1 MRGNTTLRI
10 KADEAHGISHWN
22 VYRRE
27 RRFGKNDLFRG
38 GIMITDI
45 VHLHAGLKA
54 TLKEFG
60 NVWPNFVVSSKV
72 WQLPLLAEQK
82 ATVHIEARALD
93 GCAAIDAAL
102 QAMSMFERMDNQAPG
117 TVMRLPG
124 YFALSESVLYWV
136 REINQLKDQLMMEIE
151 KTRVELNLAPSARS
165 KILRQALG
173 GQMSMKQLLR
183 HIQAFDI
190 CPRLIVFTWA
200 GHTTGGE
207 RVAVGKVRELLG
219 KTAKQQAMKEGIE
232 VDQTLAGAELR
243 RIVNLADQ
251 ASLIKYKKVAP
262 HPRAMVYFSENSRY
276 DAMIHSN
283 LPMFVL
289 AGDRSTDVHELRDFD
304 RHTRQ
309 AQRPDKKKRIKV
321 IPRMNLY
328 LNPDDLVG
336 QRKADVQVS
345 NPSSVS
351 STYSASGQ
359 RKILIETPD
368 TAQLDLNFLLSDD

>member
-1 MRGNTTLRI
+1 M
-10 KADEAHGISHWN
+10 
-22 VYRRE
+22 
-27 RRFGKNDLFRG
+27 
-38 GIMITDI
+38 MTDI
-45 VHLHAGLKA
+45 VHLHACLNA

-60 NVWPNFVVSSKV
+60 NAWPNFVVRSKV

-82 ATVHIEARALD
+82 AADHIEARALE
-93 GCAAIDAAL
+93 GCVAIDAAI
-102 QAMSMFERMDNQAPG
+102 QAMSMFERMPDQAPG

-124 YFALSESVLYWV
+124 YFALSESVLHWV
-136 REINQLKDQLMMEIE
+136 KEINQLKDQLMMALERTRIE
-151 KTRVELNLAPSARS
+151 MNLAPSARS
-165 KILRQALG
+165 KILRLALG

-219 KTAKQQAMKEGIE
+219 KTAKQQAMKEGVE

-262 HPRAMVYFSENSRY
+262 HPRAMVYFSDNSRY
-276 DAMIHSN
+276 DAMTHSN

-289 AGDRSTDVHELRDFD
+289 AGDHPTDIHELRDFN

-309 AQRPDKKKRIKV
+309 AQRPDKKTRIEV

-336 QRKADVQVS
+336 QRKAEVQIS
-345 NPSSVS
+345 KPSSVS
-351 STYSASGQ
+351 STYAAGSQ
-359 RKILIETPD
+359 RKKIIETPD
-368 TAQLDLNFLLSDD
+368 TPQLDLNLFLPDD

>member
-1 MRGNTTLRI
+1 MM
-10 KADEAHGISHWN
+10 A
-22 VYRRE
+22 
-27 RRFGKNDLFRG
+27 
-38 GIMITDI
+38 DI
-45 VHLHAGLKA
+45 VHLHACLNA
-54 TLKEFG
+54 TLEEFG
-60 NVWPNFVVSSKV
+60 NAWPNFVVRSKV

-82 ATVHIEARALD
+82 AADHIEARALE
-93 GCAAIDAAL
+93 GCAAIDAAI
-102 QAMSMFERMDNQAPG
+102 QAMSMFERMPDQAPG

-124 YFALSESVLYWV
+124 YFALSESVLHWV
-136 REINQLKDQLMMEIE
+136 KEINQLKDQLMMAIE
-151 KTRVELNLAPSARS
+151 RPRVEMNLAPSARS
-165 KILRQALG
+165 KILRLALG

-219 KTAKQQAMKEGIE
+219 KTAKQQAMKEGVE

-243 RIVNLADQ
+243 RIINLADQ

-262 HPRAMVYFSENSRY
+262 HPRAMVYFSDNSRY
-276 DAMIHSN
+276 DAMTHSN

-289 AGDRSTDVHELRDFD
+289 AGDHPSDIHELRDFN

-309 AQRPDKKKRIKV
+309 AQRPDKKTRIEV

-336 QRKADVQVS
+336 QRKAEVQIS
-345 NPSSVS
+345 KPSSVS
-351 STYSASGQ
+351 STYAAGSQ
-359 RKILIETPD
+359 RKKIIETPD
-368 TAQLDLNFLLSDD
+368 TPQLDLNFSLLDD

>member
-1 MRGNTTLRI
+1 
-10 KADEAHGISHWN
+10 
-22 VYRRE
+22 
-27 RRFGKNDLFRG
+27 
-38 GIMITDI
+38 MIADI
-45 VHLHAGLKA
+45 VHLHACLNA

-60 NVWPNFVVSSKV
+60 NAWPNFVVRSKV
-72 WQLPLLAEQK
+72 WQLPLLAKQK
-82 ATVHIEARALD
+82 AADHIEARALE
-93 GCAAIDAAL
+93 GCAAIDAAI
-102 QAMSMFERMDNQAPG
+102 QAMSMFERMPDQAPG

-124 YFALSESVLYWV
+124 YFALSESVLHWV
-136 REINQLKDQLMMEIE
+136 KEINQLKDQLMMAIE
-151 KTRVELNLAPSARS
+151 RTRVEMNLAPSARS

-219 KTAKQQAMKEGIE
+219 KTAKQQAMKEGVE

-262 HPRAMVYFSENSRY
+262 HPRAMVYFSDNSRY
-276 DAMIHSN
+276 DAMTHSN

-289 AGDRSTDVHELRDFD
+289 AGDHPTDIHELRDFN

-309 AQRPDKKKRIKV
+309 AERPDKKTRIEV

-336 QRKADVQVS
+336 QRKAEVQIS
-345 NPSSVS
+345 KPSSVS
-351 STYSASGQ
+351 STYAAGSQ
-359 RKILIETPD
+359 RKKIIETPD
-368 TAQLDLNFLLSDD
+368 TPQLDLNFSLLDD

>member
-1 MRGNTTLRI
+1 
-10 KADEAHGISHWN
+10 
-22 VYRRE
+22 
-27 RRFGKNDLFRG
+27 
-38 GIMITDI
+38 MITNI
-45 VHLHAGLKA
+45 VHLHACLNA
-54 TLKEFG
+54 TLKEFS
-60 NVWPNFVVSSKV
+60 NVWPNFVVRTKA

-82 ATVHIEARALD
+82 ATDHIEARALE
-93 GCAAIDAAL
+93 GCAAIDAAI
-102 QAMSMFERMDNQAPG
+102 QAMSMFERMPDQAPG

-124 YFALSESVLYWV
+124 YFALSESVLHWV
-136 REINQLKDQLMMEIE
+136 KEINQLKDQLMMAIE
-151 KTRVELNLAPSARS
+151 RTRVEMNLAPSARS
-165 KILRQALG
+165 KILRLALG

-219 KTAKQQAMKEGIE
+219 KTAKQQAMKEGVE

-243 RIVNLADQ
+243 RIINLADQ

-262 HPRAMVYFSENSRY
+262 HPRAMVYFSDNSRY
-276 DAMIHSN
+276 DAMTHSN

-289 AGDRSTDVHELRDFD
+289 AGDHPTDIHELRDFN

-309 AQRPDKKKRIKV
+309 AQRPDKKTRIEV

-345 NPSSVS
+345 TPSSVS

-368 TAQLDLNFLLSDD
+368 TAQLDLNFSLSDY

>member
-1 MRGNTTLRI
+1 MM
-10 KADEAHGISHWN
+10 A
-22 VYRRE
+22 
-27 RRFGKNDLFRG
+27 
-38 GIMITDI
+38 DI
-45 VHLHAGLKA
+45 VHLHACLNA
-54 TLKEFG
+54 TLEEFG
-60 NVWPNFVVSSKV
+60 NAWPNFVVRSKV

-82 ATVHIEARALD
+82 AADHIEARALE
-93 GCAAIDAAL
+93 GCVAIDAAI
-102 QAMSMFERMDNQAPG
+102 QAMSMFERMPDQAPG

-124 YFALSESVLYWV
+124 YFALSESVLHWV
-136 REINQLKDQLMMEIE
+136 KEINQLKDQLMMAIE
-151 KTRVELNLAPSARS
+151 RTRIEMNLAPSARS
-165 KILRQALG
+165 KILRLALG

-183 HIQAFDI
+183 HVHAFDI

-219 KTAKQQAMKEGIE
+219 KTAKQQAMKEGVE

-243 RIVNLADQ
+243 RIINLADQ

-262 HPRAMVYFSENSRY
+262 HPRAMVYFSDNSRY
-276 DAMIHSN
+276 DAMTHSN

-289 AGDRSTDVHELRDFD
+289 AGDHPSDIHELRDFN

-309 AQRPDKKKRIKV
+309 AQRPDKKTRIEV

-336 QRKADVQVS
+336 QRKAEVHIS
-345 NPSSVS
+345 KPSSVS
-351 STYSASGQ
+351 STYAAGSQ
-359 RKILIETPD
+359 RKKIIETPD
-368 TAQLDLNFLLSDD
+368 TPQLDLNFSLLDD

>member
-1 MRGNTTLRI
+1 M
-10 KADEAHGISHWN
+10 
-22 VYRRE
+22 
-27 RRFGKNDLFRG
+27 
-38 GIMITDI
+38 MTDI
-45 VHLHAGLKA
+45 VHLHACLNA

-60 NVWPNFVVSSKV
+60 NAWPNFVVRSKV

-82 ATVHIEARALD
+82 AADHIEARALE
-93 GCAAIDAAL
+93 GCAAIDAAI
-102 QAMSMFERMDNQAPG
+102 QAMSMFERMPDQAPG

-124 YFALSESVLYWV
+124 YFALSESVLHWV
-136 REINQLKDQLMMEIE
+136 KEINQLKDQLMMALERTRIE
-151 KTRVELNLAPSARS
+151 MNLAPSARS
-165 KILRQALG
+165 KILRLALG

-219 KTAKQQAMKEGIE
+219 KTAKQQAMKEGVE

-262 HPRAMVYFSENSRY
+262 HPRAMVYFSDNSRY
-276 DAMIHSN
+276 DAMTHSN

-289 AGDRSTDVHELRDFD
+289 AGDHPTDIHELRNFN

-309 AQRPDKKKRIKV
+309 AQRPDKKTRIEV

-336 QRKADVQVS
+336 QRKAEVQIS
-345 NPSSVS
+345 KPSSVS
-351 STYSASGQ
+351 STYAAGSQ
-359 RKILIETPD
+359 RKKIIETPD
-368 TAQLDLNFLLSDD
+368 TPQLDLNLFLPDD

>member
-1 MRGNTTLRI
+1 MM
-10 KADEAHGISHWN
+10 A
-22 VYRRE
+22 
-27 RRFGKNDLFRG
+27 
-38 GIMITDI
+38 DI
-45 VHLHAGLKA
+45 VHLHACLNA

-60 NVWPNFVVSSKV
+60 NAWPNFVVRSKV

-82 ATVHIEARALD
+82 AADHIEARALE
-93 GCAAIDAAL
+93 GCAAIDAAI
-102 QAMSMFERMDNQAPG
+102 QAMSMFERMPDQAPG

-124 YFALSESVLYWV
+124 YFALSESVLHWV
-136 REINQLKDQLMMEIE
+136 KEINQLKDQLMMAIE
-151 KTRVELNLAPSARS
+151 RTRIEMNLAPSARS
-165 KILRQALG
+165 KILRLALG

-183 HIQAFDI
+183 HVQAFDI

-219 KTAKQQAMKEGIE
+219 KTAKQQAMKEGVE

-243 RIVNLADQ
+243 RIINLADQ

-262 HPRAMVYFSENSRY
+262 HPRAMVYFSDNSRY
-276 DAMIHSN
+276 DAMTHSN

-289 AGDRSTDVHELRDFD
+289 AGDHPSDIHELRDFN

-309 AQRPDKKKRIKV
+309 AQRPDKKTRIEV

-336 QRKADVQVS
+336 QRKAEVQIS
-345 NPSSVS
+345 KPSSVS
-351 STYSASGQ
+351 STYAAGSQ
-359 RKILIETPD
+359 RKKIIETPD
-368 TAQLDLNFLLSDD
+368 TPQLDLNFSLLDD

>member
-1 MRGNTTLRI
+1 MM
-10 KADEAHGISHWN
+10 A
-22 VYRRE
+22 
-27 RRFGKNDLFRG
+27 
-38 GIMITDI
+38 DI
-45 VHLHAGLKA
+45 VHLHACLNA

-60 NVWPNFVVSSKV
+60 NAWPNFVVRSKV

-82 ATVHIEARALD
+82 AADHIEARALE
-93 GCAAIDAAL
+93 GCAAIDAAI
-102 QAMSMFERMDNQAPG
+102 QAMSMFERMPDQAPG

-124 YFALSESVLYWV
+124 YFALSESVLHWV
-136 REINQLKDQLMMEIE
+136 KEINQLKDQLAMEIE

-183 HIQAFDI
+183 NIQAFDI

-251 ASLIKYKKVAP
+251 ASLVKYKVVAP
-262 HPRAMVYFSENSRY
+262 HPRAMVYFSESSRY

-289 AGDRSTDVHELRDFD
+289 AGDRSTDVHELRNFE
-304 RHTRQ
+304 RHARQ
-309 AQRPDKKKRIKV
+309 AQRPDKKKRIEV

-336 QRKADVQVS
+336 QRKADIQVS
-345 NPSSVS
+345 NRSSVS
-351 STYSASGQ
+351 STYSASSQ
-359 RKILIETPD
+359 RKALAETPN
-368 TAQLDLNFLLSDD
+368 APQLDFNFFLPDD

>member
-1 MRGNTTLRI
+1 MI
-10 KADEAHGISHWN
+10 AEIVCAHSLLI
-22 VYRRE
+22 
-27 RRFGKNDLFRG
+27 
-38 GIMITDI
+38 
-45 VHLHAGLKA
+45 A

-60 NVWPNFVVSSKV
+60 NVWPNFVVHSKV
-72 WQLPLLAEQK
+72 WQLPLLTEQK
-82 ATVHIEARALD
+82 ATDHIEARALE
-93 GCAAIDAAL
+93 GSAAIGAAL
-102 QAMSMFERMDNQAPG
+102 QAMSMFERMPDQAPG

-124 YFALSESVLYWV
+124 YFAISESVLHWV
-136 REINQLKDQLMMEIE
+136 REINLLKDQLMMEIE

-219 KTAKQQAMKEGIE
+219 KAAKQQAMREGIE
-232 VDQTLAGAELR
+232 ADQTLAGAELR

-289 AGDRSTDVHELRDFD
+289 AGDHPSDVHELRDFD
-304 RHTRQ
+304 RHARQ
-309 AQRPDKKKRIKV
+309 AQRPDKKTRIEV
-321 IPRMNLY
+321 IPRMSLY

-345 NPSSVS
+345 KPSSVS
-351 STYSASGQ
+351 STYSAGGQ
-359 RKILIETPD
+359 RKIHIETPD
-368 TAQLDLNFLLSDD
+368 AAQLDLNFLRPDD

>member
-1 MRGNTTLRI
+1 MI
-10 KADEAHGISHWN
+10 AEIVCAHSLLI
-22 VYRRE
+22 
-27 RRFGKNDLFRG
+27 
-38 GIMITDI
+38 
-45 VHLHAGLKA
+45 A

-60 NVWPNFVVSSKV
+60 NEWPNFVVHSKV
-72 WQLPLLAEQK
+72 WQLPLLTEQK
-82 ATVHIEARALD
+82 ATDHIEARALE
-93 GCAAIDAAL
+93 GSAAIGAAL
-102 QAMSMFERMDNQAPG
+102 QAMSMFERMPDQAPG

-124 YFALSESVLYWV
+124 YFAISESVLHWV
-136 REINQLKDQLMMEIE
+136 REINLLKDQLMMEIE

-219 KTAKQQAMKEGIE
+219 KAAKQQAMREGIE
-232 VDQTLAGAELR
+232 ADQTLAGAELR

-289 AGDRSTDVHELRDFD
+289 AGDHPSDVHELRDFD
-304 RHTRQ
+304 RHARQ
-309 AQRPDKKKRIKV
+309 AQRPDKKTRIEV
-321 IPRMNLY
+321 IPRMSLY

-345 NPSSVS
+345 KPSSVS
-351 STYSASGQ
+351 STYSAGGQ
-359 RKILIETPD
+359 RKIHIETPD
-368 TAQLDLNFLLSDD
+368 AAQQDLNFLRPDD

>member
-1 MRGNTTLRI
+1 M
-10 KADEAHGISHWN
+10 
-22 VYRRE
+22 
-27 RRFGKNDLFRG
+27 
-38 GIMITDI
+38 MTDI
-45 VHLHAGLKA
+45 VHLHACLNA

-60 NVWPNFVVSSKV
+60 NVWPNFVVRSKA

-82 ATVHIEARALD
+82 ATDHIEARALE
-93 GCAAIDAAL
+93 GCAAIDAAI
-102 QAMSMFERMDNQAPG
+102 QAMSMFERMPDQAPG

-124 YFALSESVLYWV
+124 YFALSESVLHWV
-136 REINQLKDQLMMEIE
+136 KEINQLKDQLMMAIE
-151 KTRVELNLAPSARS
+151 RTRVEMNLAPSARS
-165 KILRQALG
+165 KILRLALG

-183 HIQAFDI
+183 HVHAFDI

-219 KTAKQQAMKEGIE
+219 KTAKQQAMKEGVE

-262 HPRAMVYFSENSRY
+262 HPRAMVYFSDNSRY
-276 DAMIHSN
+276 DAMTHSN

-289 AGDRSTDVHELRDFD
+289 AGDHPSDIHELRDFN

-309 AQRPDKKKRIKV
+309 AQRPDKKTRIEV

-336 QRKADVQVS
+336 QRKAEVQIS
-345 NPSSVS
+345 KPSSVS
-351 STYSASGQ
+351 STYAAGSQ
-359 RKILIETPD
+359 RKKIIETPD
-368 TAQLDLNFLLSDD
+368 TPQLDLNFSLLDD

>member
-1 MRGNTTLRI
+1 MM
-10 KADEAHGISHWN
+10 A
-22 VYRRE
+22 
-27 RRFGKNDLFRG
+27 
-38 GIMITDI
+38 DI
-45 VHLHAGLKA
+45 VHLHACLNA

-60 NVWPNFVVSSKV
+60 SAWPNFVVRSKV

-82 ATVHIEARALD
+82 AADHIEARALE
-93 GCAAIDAAL
+93 GCAAIDAAI
-102 QAMSMFERMDNQAPG
+102 QAMSMFERMPDQAPG

-124 YFALSESVLYWV
+124 YFALSESVLHWV
-136 REINQLKDQLMMEIE
+136 KEINQLKDQLMMAIE
-151 KTRVELNLAPSARS
+151 RTRIEMNLAPSARS
-165 KILRQALG
+165 KILRLALG

-219 KTAKQQAMKEGIE
+219 KTAKQQAMKEGVE

-243 RIVNLADQ
+243 RIINLADQ

-262 HPRAMVYFSENSRY
+262 HPRAMVYFSDNSRY
-276 DAMIHSN
+276 DAMTHSN

-289 AGDRSTDVHELRDFD
+289 AGDHPSDIHELRDFN

-309 AQRPDKKKRIKV
+309 AQRPDKKTRIEV

-336 QRKADVQVS
+336 QRKAEVQIS
-345 NPSSVS
+345 KPSSVS
-351 STYSASGQ
+351 STYAAGSQ
-359 RKILIETPD
+359 RKKIIETPD
-368 TAQLDLNFLLSDD
+368 TPQLDLNFSLLDD